1 LSHVSIPYIMFLN
14 TPLSIV
20 LLVVALGIM
29 VCTSKL
35 SQFVD
40 ADFIN
45 ISLCVN
51 VETLLLLDSF
61 HDIHN

>member
-1 LSHVSIPYIMFLN
+1 MFLN